1 MSSTEPSTEVVAR
14 GPQVAG
20 AASAPALRARP
31 RKPPPV
37 PWAERVL
44 GEMTLRRKIG
54 QMIMPLVLGTF
65 SPEGTEG
72 HEREIAW
79 IGEDAVGGVIISVG
93 TPVDVAVKL
102 NDLQMHS
109 EYPLLVAADLE
120 AGAGFRFRGALHS
133 PTNIVLGG
141 ATAFPPPMA
150 LGAVGDSRYAYEMGR
165 ITATEALAMGVHI
178 PFAPVL
184 DVNNNADN
192 PIINIRSFG
201 EDPEMV
207 GEMGASFVRGLQEH
221 GALAAGKHFPGHGD
235 TEIDSHLALPII
247 RVERERLD
255 SVELAPFRSA
265 IRAGMGGIMTGHI
278 AMPSISGDRVP
289 ATLSRAVLTDLLR
302 GELGFSGVI
311 FTDAMDMGAIDRLY
325 PRGEAVVRAVIAGA
339 DVLLMPPD
347 VTEAIDAIERAVRDG
362 RISERRIDDSV
373 TRLLRLKE
381 DFRLHENRRVPVE
394 RVPYIVGIP
403 EHSDVAREL
412 SERSLTL
419 IRNGRGLLPLLG
431 TRSARV
437 MSVTFR
443 PKNDMLASRYF
454 DSRLRDTYRRLTS
467 THLDEDTNE
476 AVYAALLRQARRSNL
491 VVVSVYS
498 NFAGV
503 IEMTE
508 EFVDFVTQLSVRR
521 ITHVVVSFGN
531 PYLIRDFPDV
541 QAYLLAW
548 SGTAES
554 QRAAANALFGD
565 QAITGTSPIG
575 MSPFFERGDGLRTPS
590 KGVLGGR

>member
-1 MSSTEPSTEVVAR
+1 
-14 GPQVAG
+14 
-20 AASAPALRARP
+20 
-31 RKPPPV
+31 
-37 PWAERVL
+37 
-44 GEMTLRRKIG
+44 
-54 QMIMPLVLGTF
+54 
-65 SPEGTEG
+65 
-72 HEREIAW
+72 
-79 IGEDAVGGVIISVG
+79 
-93 TPVDVAVKL
+93 
-102 NDLQMHS
+102 
-109 EYPLLVAADLE
+109 
-120 AGAGFRFRGALHS
+120 
-133 PTNIVLGG
+133 
-141 ATAFPPPMA
+141 
-150 LGAVGDSRYAYEMGR
+150 MGR

-311 FTDAMDMGAIDRLY
+311 FTDAMNMGAIDRLY

-431 TRSARV
+431 TPSARV

-476 AVYAALLRQARRSNL
+476 AVYAALLTQARRSNL

-508 EFVDFVTQLSVRR
+508 
-521 ITHVVVSFGN
+521 
-531 PYLIRDFPDV
+531 
-541 QAYLLAW
+541 
-548 SGTAES
+548 
-554 QRAAANALFGD
+554 
-565 QAITGTSPIG
+565 
-575 MSPFFERGDGLRTPS
+575 
-590 KGVLGGR
+590 

>member
-1 MSSTEPSTEVVAR
+1 MSNTEPSTEVVAR

-20 AASAPALRARP
+20 AASAPPLRARP

-65 SPEGTEG
+65 SPEGTEA

-79 IGEDAVGGVIISVG
+79 IEEDAVGGVIISVG

-109 EYPLLVAADLE
+109 EYPLLVATDLE

-150 LGAVGDSRYAYEMGR
+150 LGAVGDSRYAYGMGR

-265 IRAGMGGIMTGHI
+265 IRAGIGGIMTGHI

-302 GELGFSGVI
+302 GELGSSGVI
-311 FTDAMDMGAIDRLY
+311 FTDAMNMGAIDRLY

-347 VTEAIDAIERAVRDG
+347 ITEAIDAIERAVRDG

-476 AVYAALLRQARRSNL
+476 AVYAALLTQARRSNL

-531 PYLIRDFPDV
+531 HYLIRDFPDV

>member
-1 MSSTEPSTEVVAR
+1 M
-14 GPQVAG
+14 AG
-20 AASAPALRARP
+20 A
-31 RKPPPV
+31 
-37 PWAERVL
+37 
-44 GEMTLRRKIG
+44 
-54 QMIMPLVLGTF
+54 
-65 SPEGTEG
+65 
-72 HEREIAW
+72 
-79 IGEDAVGGVIISVG
+79 
-93 TPVDVAVKL
+93 
-102 NDLQMHS
+102 
-109 EYPLLVAADLE
+109 
-120 AGAGFRFRGALHS
+120 
-133 PTNIVLGG
+133 
-141 ATAFPPPMA
+141 
-150 LGAVGDSRYAYEMGR
+150 
-165 ITATEALAMGVHI
+165 
-178 PFAPVL
+178 
-184 DVNNNADN
+184 
-192 PIINIRSFG
+192 
-201 EDPEMV
+201 
-207 GEMGASFVRGLQEH
+207 MGAWFVRGPQEH
-221 GALAAGKHFPGHGD
+221 GALAAGKTFPGHGD

-255 SVELAPFRSA
+255 SGELAPFRSA

-311 FTDAMDMGAIDRLY
+311 FTDAMNMGAIDRLY
-325 PRGEAVVRAVIAGA
+325 PRGEAVGRAVIAGA

-347 VTEAIDAIERAVRDG
+347 GTEAIDAIERAVRDG

-476 AVYAALLRQARRSNL
+476 AVYAALLTQARRSNL

-554 QRAAANALFGD
+554 QRAAANALFGEKES
-565 QAITGTSPIG
+565 TGTSPIG
-575 MSPFFERGDGLRTPS
+575 LPPCFERGDGLGTPS

>member
-1 MSSTEPSTEVVAR
+1 
-14 GPQVAG
+14 
-20 AASAPALRARP
+20 
-31 RKPPPV
+31 
-37 PWAERVL
+37 
-44 GEMTLRRKIG
+44 MTLRRKIG

-65 SPEGTEG
+65 SPEGTEA

-79 IGEDAVGGVIISVG
+79 IEEDAVGGVVISVG

-278 AMPSISGDRVP
+278 AMPSVSGDRVP

-362 RISERRIDDSV
+362 RISEHRIDDSV

-431 TRSARV
+431 TPSARV

-476 AVYAALLRQARRSNL
+476 AVYAALLTQARRSNL

>member
-1 MSSTEPSTEVVAR
+1 MSTAEPSLEVVV
-14 GPQVAG
+14 PVTQVAE
-20 AASAPALRARP
+20 ANSAPTPRALPRRP
-31 RKPPPV
+31 PT
-37 PWAERVL
+37 WAEQVL

-54 QMIMPLVLGTF
+54 QMIMPLVLGAF
-65 SPEGTEG
+65 SPEGTEA

-79 IGEDAVGGVIISVG
+79 IEEDAVGGVIISVG

-109 EYPLLVAADLE
+109 EYPLLVGADLE

-141 ATAFPPPMA
+141 ATAFPAAMA
-150 LGAVGDSRYAYEMGR
+150 FGAVGDPAYAYEMGR
-165 ITATEALAMGVHI
+165 ITATEALAMGVHM

-201 EDPEMV
+201 EDPAMV
-207 GEMGASFVRGLQEH
+207 GEMGASFVRGVQEN
-221 GALAAGKHFPGHGD
+221 GAIATGKHFPGHGD
-235 TEIDSHLALPII
+235 TEIDSHLALPVI
-247 RVERERLD
+247 RVERERMD

-278 AMPSISGDRVP
+278 AVPALSGERVP
-289 ATLSRAVLTDLLR
+289 ATLSSAVLTDLLR

-311 FTDAMDMGAIDRLY
+311 FTDAMNMGAIDRRF
-325 PRGEAVVRAVIAGA
+325 PRGEAAVRAVIAGA
-339 DVLLMPPD
+339 DVLLMPPN
-347 VTEAIDAIERAVRDG
+347 VTEAIDAIERAVQRG
-362 RISERRIDDSV
+362 RISERRIEMSV

-381 DFRLHENRRVPVE
+381 NFRLHENRLVPVE
-394 RVPYIVGIP
+394 RVPHIVGIP
-403 EHSDVAREL
+403 EHSDVAREV

-419 IRNGRGLLPLLG
+419 IRNGRRLLPLLG

-454 DSRLRDTYRRLTS
+454 DGELRDTYRRLTS
-467 THLDEDTNE
+467 THLDEDTHE
-476 AVYAALLRQARRSNL
+476 AVYDALLTRARRSNL

-503 IEMTE
+503 VEMTE
-508 EFVDFVTQLSVRR
+508 EFVDFVNQLSARR

-554 QRAAANALFGD
+554 QRAAANALFGG

-575 MSPFFERGDGLRTPS
+575 ISPFFERGDGQQLPP